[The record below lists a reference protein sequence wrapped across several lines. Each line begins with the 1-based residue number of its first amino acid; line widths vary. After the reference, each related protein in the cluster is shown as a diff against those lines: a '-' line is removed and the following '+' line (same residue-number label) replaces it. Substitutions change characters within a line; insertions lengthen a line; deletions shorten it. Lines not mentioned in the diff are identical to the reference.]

1 MTDEEKNEIKYR
13 LEDIGAKVGELAL
26 EYIAEL
32 EEKISG
38 LLSCK
43 NCSENKGGWICVK
56 EYENKCLA
64 QKIEFIKELEK
75 EKCEL
80 LGIIQGKDK
89 VIQELKKELK
99 KANEWHYV
107 KDGIMPAENQWVLV
121 YDGSYTV
128 CNYHSNTP
136 IKWLDN
142 YENEV
147 YEGAIIAWQEIVFP
161 KEIKEK

>member
-32 EEKISG
+32 EEKISV

-89 VIQELKKELK
+89 VIQELEKENAELK
-99 KANEWHYV
+99 EQVENPQLTKA
-107 KDGIMPAENQWVLV
+107 
-121 YDGSYTV
+121 
-128 CNYHSNTP
+128 
-136 IKWLDN
+136 
-142 YENEV
+142 
-147 YEGAIIAWQEIVFP
+147 
-161 KEIKEK
+161 KEIIKDLILMAKVERLKDRYETVDEAEQFIKE